1 MRKAFICHSSK
12 DKEYARFVAKKLR
25 RANVVFDEFSFDPG
39 QDFRE
44 EIIKHLDQ
52 SALFVFLASR
62 ESIQSTWCKY
72 EIDQAQLKR
81 MDGGISKQLAI
92 IIDPTVSFANLPNW
106 MRNAKALLQTRPSQ
120 AVRDIQQ
127 SLFSV
132 SLPGAS
138 KPFLGRQAL
147 QTEFADALATTAPRV
162 FVISGLEG
170 IGRRSYLERVTSDSL
185 DLRLGPFFLIDE
197 THAIQDIYL
206 QVLEETADI
215 GTRQD
220 LAAEAAKFCGLDF
233 ADQINEVSARLHT
246 LCSDRNLPCFVDRG
260 GVLEDIGEY
269 NETFAGLMDEFRSEG
284 EDHYLAF
291 IHRRRPS
298 LSSLLQR
305 NAALRQTVP
314 PLSSND
320 MKLLLG
326 QLLKRYGI
334 VTDRVITDEISSMM
348 GGYPPAAHF
357 TATYSRIYGIDAVLC
372 DRSVLADF
380 KARNFSRFLSD
391 LKLSDSSW
399 LALQYLSSEVAVPLP
414 AIAIALGKDSEAAAT
429 IVRGL
434 IDQSLVL
441 VFGDSYALSP
451 PIREAVER
459 VKGYLSSEHYSRIAD
474 GLTKTFWSNEDVAPS
489 LQVVDATLH
498 AVARSDDPSL
508 VKYAD
513 LVRPS
518 TVHRLAKECYHRR
531 QWENAL
537 EYARRVESMDPR
549 RRDAWSIHFKAL
561 VQLERWDE
569 AERVLRD
576 IEAKRDRISYYL
588 KGFMLRRRG
597 KHTDACRAFESALR
611 SHDRANAVYR
621 DYADSLYRLGRFEE
635 AAEKVKIVLDRDPEN
650 VFILDLLARV
660 YLECGQV
667 AEADDVVRLLE
678 RYDVSKRFI
687 HHRKA
692 ALQSRRALWDIAL
705 IEAEAACSTGFSPFE
720 AFAQRANI
728 LIELDRFN
736 PARLAIEELEKQFR
750 TQGKDV
756 RLGLSCKLLLREKHW
771 REARTVWDQLTDKH
785 KPVHR
790 KLLLNIYSA
799 MSADMSLSLSQ
810 RDDAQRHR
818 GQLENELQDTPD
830 DDVLRV

>member
-39 QDFRE
+39 QDFRD

-52 SALFVFLASR
+52 SALFVFLASQQ
-62 ESIQSTWCKY
+62 SIQSTWCKY

-81 MDGGISKQLAI
+81 MDGGISGQLAI
-92 IIDPTVSFANLPNW
+92 IIDPTVSFADLPNW
-106 MRNAKALLQTRPSQ
+106 MRNAKALVQTRPSQ

-138 KPFLGRQAL
+138 KLFLGRQTL
-147 QTEFADALATTAPRV
+147 QTEFTDALATTAPHV
-162 FVISGLEG
+162 FIINGLEG
-170 IGRRSYLERVTSDSL
+170 IGRRSYLERVSSDSL
-185 DLRLGPFFLIDE
+185 GLHLGPFFLVDD
-197 THAIQDIYL
+197 THAIEDVYL

-215 GTRQD
+215 GTRKD
-220 LAAEAAKFCGLDF
+220 LAAEAAKFGGLDV
-233 ADQINEVSARLHT
+233 ADQIREVSARLHA
-246 LCSDRNLPCFVDRG
+246 LCQDRNLPCFVDRG
-260 GVLEDIGEY
+260 GVLEDLGEY
-269 NETFAGLMDEFRSEG
+269 NETFALLMSEFLSSG

-298 LSSLLQR
+298 LTNLPHRQ
-305 NAALRQTVP
+305 AALGQTIP
-314 PLSSND
+314 PLSLND
-320 MKLLLG
+320 TKLLLV
-326 QLLKRYGI
+326 QLLKRNGI
-334 VTDRVITDEISSMM
+334 STDRAVTDDIAVMM

-357 TATYSRIYGIDAVLC
+357 TATYSKLYGIDAVVS

-391 LKLSDSSW
+391 LNLSDSSW

-414 AIAIALGKDSEAAAT
+414 AIAIALGKDAEVAAA

-459 VKGYLSSEHYSRIAD
+459 VKGYLSSEQYSRIAD

-498 AVARSDDPSL
+498 AVARSDAPSL
-508 VKYAD
+508 TKYAD

-518 TVHRLAKECYHRR
+518 TLHRLATECYHRK
-531 QWENAL
+531 QWESAL
-537 EYARRVESMDPR
+537 EYAKRVELMDPR

-576 IEAKRDRISYYL
+576 IEGKRDRISYYL

-597 KHTDACRAFESALR
+597 KHADACRAFESALR
-611 SHDRANAVYR
+611 SGDRANAVYR
-621 DYADSLYRLGRFEE
+621 DYADSLYRLGRFDE
-635 AAEKVKIVLDRDPEN
+635 AAEKVRVVLDRDPEN
-650 VFILDLLARV
+650 IFILDLLARV
-660 YLECGQV
+660 YLDCGEV

-678 RYDVSKRFI
+678 RYDLSKRFI

-692 ALQSRRALWDIAL
+692 ALQSRRELWDLAL

-728 LIELDRFN
+728 LIELDRFD
-736 PARLAIEELEKQFR
+736 AAKSAIEELEKQFR

-756 RLGLSCKLLLREKHW
+756 RHGLSCKLLLREGRW
-771 REARTVWDQLTDKH
+771 REARTVWDQLSDKH
-785 KPVHR
+785 RPVHR

-810 RDDAQRHR
+810 RDDARRHHE
-818 GQLENELQDTPD
+818 QLEHELAGTPD
-830 DDVLRV
+830 DDLLRI